1 MADIFDIALEAGG
14 FTTFV
19 AAVQAAGLVETLKGR
34 GPFTIFVP
42 NDDAFAKL
50 PAGTIDGL
58 LKNKPKL
65 KAILMYHIVVGKF
78 TVDEIGQVKTMKTV
92 QGQEVKIDAAH
103 WWTSHFN
110 PLIDDAHIINT
121 DIVTDNGMI
130 QVLNGVL
137 MPNMDL
143 TCPVCG
149 MGFMTMEAMDE
160 HTKTGHIAE
169 KVATLEIDRLEERLP
184 PTEVITEKMPIT
196 EKAAEP
202 VQTAEV
208 MPVVEKAPEP
218 MPPVQVPEPML
229 PTEVMPVVEKAPEP
243 LPPTEV
249 ITQPISAEA
258 TGVFEIIYDSAGTF
272 RFHLKAANGQIIA
285 VSQAYGTK
293 ESALKGI
300 ASIKKNAPIA
310 KTTDFAPGGTI
321 TKSTHKPGIVQ
332 DTVFEIQF
340 NAPDRFRFH
349 LKAANGQIIAV
360 SQSYLSKQSAENGIA
375 SMKKNAPMAKIIDQ
389 TIAMT

>member
-1 MADIFDIALEAGG
+1 MADIFDIAVEAGG

-19 AAVQAAGLVETLKGR
+19 AAVQAAELVKTLKGK
-34 GPFTIFVP
+34 GPYTIFAP
-42 NDDAFAKL
+42 NDEALAKL
-50 PAGTIDGL
+50 PAGTVDGL
-58 LKNKPKL
+58 LKNIPKL
-65 KAILMYHIVVGKF
+65 RAILMYHIVIGKF
-78 TVDEIGQVKTMKTV
+78 TVDEIGQMQSMKTF
-92 QGQEVKIDAAH
+92 QGQEIKIDAAH
-103 WWTSHFN
+103 WWTSHWN
-110 PLIDDAHIINT
+110 PLVNDAHIINT
-121 DIVTDNGMI
+121 DVVTDNGII

-137 MPNMDL
+137 MPNMEL

-149 MGFMTMEAMDE
+149 MGFMTMEAMKA
-160 HTKTGHIAE
+160 HTTMGHVAE
-169 KVATLEIDRLEERLP
+169 QIK
-184 PTEVITEKMPIT
+184 
-196 EKAAEP
+196 
-202 VQTAEV
+202 
-208 MPVVEKAPEP
+208 EP
-218 MPPVQVPEPML
+218 MMVIE
-229 PTEVMPVVEKAPEP
+229 ASPEP
-243 LPPTEV
+243 LPPTEA
-249 ITQPISAEA
+249 ITQSVPAEA
-258 TGVFEIIYDSAGTF
+258 TGVFEIIYDSAGTL

-360 SQSYLSKQSAENGIA
+360 SQSYLSKQAAENGIA

-389 TIAMT
+389 TIAVT

>member
-1 MADIFDIALEAGG
+1 MADIFDIAVEAGG
-14 FTTFV
+14 FTKFV
-19 AAVQAAGLVETLKGR
+19 AAVQAAGLVETLKGK
-34 GPFTIFVP
+34 GPFTIFTP
-42 NDDAFAKL
+42 TDEAFAKL
-50 PAGTIDGL
+50 PAGTVDGL
-58 LKNKPKL
+58 MKNIPKL
-65 KAILMYHIVVGKF
+65 KAILMYHVVVGKF
-78 TVDEIGQVKTMKTV
+78 TVDEIGQMKTMKTI

-103 WWTSHFN
+103 WWTSHLN
-110 PLIDDAHIINT
+110 PLINDAHIINT
-121 DIVTDNGMI
+121 DVVTDNGII

-149 MGFMTMEAMDE
+149 MGFTTMEAMKA
-160 HTKTGHIAE
+160 HTKMGHVAE
-169 KVATLEIDRLEERLP
+169 QIK
-184 PTEVITEKMPIT
+184 
-196 EKAAEP
+196 EP
-202 VQTAEV
+202 RT
-208 MPVVEKAPEP
+208 VVEA
-218 MPPVQVPEPML
+218 
-229 PTEVMPVVEKAPEP
+229 APEP
-243 LPPTEV
+243 LPPTET
-249 ITQPISAEA
+249 ITQPIPAQA
-258 TGVFEIIYDSAGTF
+258 NGVFEIIYDSAGTF
-272 RFHLKAANGQIIA
+272 RFHLKAGNGQIIA

-310 KTTDFAPGGTI
+310 KIADFSPGGTI
-321 TKSTHKPGIVQ
+321 TETTHKPGIVQ